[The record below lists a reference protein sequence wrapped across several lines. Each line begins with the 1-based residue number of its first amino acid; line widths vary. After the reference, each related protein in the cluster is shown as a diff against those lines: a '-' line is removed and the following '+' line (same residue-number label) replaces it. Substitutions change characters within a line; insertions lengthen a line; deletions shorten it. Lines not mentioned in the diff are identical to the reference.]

1 MYETERQRTR
11 DLLLEYVIPPR
22 PRSAGLAMVYPWENI
37 TLTQLSKQIFEIVR
51 KYGYNGTEALF
62 WSKFLE
68 SKGNVIVGTLETFPV
83 PGEENNLYLDKET
96 EILYYFKATK
106 SIVDTDL
113 CEKIGAAIVGT
124 SITEDTEEIIT
135 YLYIPVKSLPIEN
148 LIIDCGSA
156 AEYMD

>member
-37 TLTQLSKQIFEIVR
+37 TLAQLSKQIFEIVR
-51 KYGYNGTEALF
+51 KYGYNGTEELF

-68 SKGNVIVGTLETFPV
+68 GNVITGTLETFPV

-106 SIVDTDL
+106 SIVYTDL
-113 CEKIGAAIVGT
+113 CAKIGAAIVGT
-124 SITEDTEEIIT
+124 SIIEDTEEIIT
-135 YLYIPVKSLPIEN
+135 YLYIPIKSLPMEN